1 MTVLNFEQAI
11 TVELKTISGLSTK
24 VFPVNAPEGTAA
36 PYVTYDSDD
45 QNWEKVLDGFLTSGP
60 LHCSVDVLHTSYAN
74 LKALAALVKAEI
86 ASWLMTTIA
95 TTGPYIQDVTFD
107 ELLPELYEPEVNLYR
122 KIIGFTVYF

>member
-11 TVELKTISGLSTK
+11 TVELKTISGLTTK
-24 VFPVNAPEGTAA
+24 VFPVNAPEGTVA
-36 PYVTYDSDD
+36 PYITYDSDD

-60 LHCSVDVLHTSYAN
+60 LHCSVDVLHTTYAN
-74 LKALAALVKAEI
+74 MKALAALVKAEI

-107 ELLPELYEPEVNLYR
+107 ELLPELFEPEVNLYR